1 MTKKTKNP
9 NTILKEEV
17 AQKFKE
23 YCDMEIKHFSEVCE
37 NTPHIITTPS
47 EVWWNTIQRLL
58 GAQGIASMIAN
69 SEELETIFMEA
80 EQKLTEECEKFN
92 VASKP

>member
-1 MTKKTKNP
+1 MTKQ
-9 NTILKEEV
+9 LKEKVTQE
-17 AQKFKE
+17 FKN

-37 NTPHIITTPS
+37 KTPHIIATPS

-58 GAQGIASMIAN
+58 GAQSMAAMIAN
-69 SEELETIFMEA
+69 STELEIIFAEA

-92 VASKP
+92 VDARP